1 MVYWGGKVF
10 YTKHAMPNN
19 QFGKVNKS
27 WLKPKHRHISGL
39 GNVYSKVKKQL
50 SKQAIVELQ
59 LRITTALFKI
69 PC

>member
-1 MVYWGGKVF
+1 
-10 YTKHAMPNN
+10 MPNN

-27 WLKPKHRHISGL
+27 WLKLKHRHISGL
-39 GNVYSKVKKQL
+39 GNVYSKVKKEL
-50 SKQAIVELQ
+50 CMQAFVKLQ